1 VKGKMNTYF
10 KEIKKKFESQLAACG
25 VEYFDFYLMH
35 AQSAEIYEKFKSFR
49 AQGLIPCTA

>member
-1 VKGKMNTYF
+1 MKGKMNTYF

-49 AQGLIPCTA
+49 AQGLTPCTA